1 MPTLDAAN
9 ITFNALKIVAGE
21 GISVGPML
29 LGAAQPAHILTS
41 TSTVRRIVKMTAI
54 CALDAQEATLAPDRT
69 SNDLALGAQ
78 AAE

>member
-29 LGAAQPAHILTS
+29 LGAALPAHILTS
-41 TSTVRRIVKMTAI
+41 TSTVRRIVNMTAI
-54 CALDAQEATLAPDRT
+54 CALDAQEAIPASDRA
-69 SNDLALGAQ
+69 SDDLSLGVQ